1 MLGPWQLQI
10 FENRQEVFA
19 AELCGPAVLGRQD
32 KAQREEAPYWKKQD
46 NGIWRVVIAPVEEDV
61 ISRKQLFIEPL
72 TRDKIKL
79 TNLGK
84 KQCLVNGNALNPDA
98 SCEVWLPASLALGTK
113 AIRIQAKTPEDPSL
127 QSLGAA
133 TRAPGSKSLVGL
145 VGPLS
150 GHLPI
155 KEGMDAEA
163 LVGWID
169 ALLGVL
175 QSAAGSLDFFSR
187 AARAVV
193 DLVGLDSGR
202 VLLREQNEWKEQACQ
217 VAGTAR
223 VERWQPSGQVLNKV
237 LADKRT
243 YWELPTSASHSLVGV
258 NAVVA
263 APILDRNGAVIG
275 SLYGERRRQA
285 TEAAPRPISKLE
297 AMLVEVLASGVAAG
311 LARVEEEKAA
321 LRTRVQFEQF
331 FSPNLARLLVENPA
345 LLKGRNAEVSILFCD
360 IRAFSR
366 ISERLGPTATTE
378 WISDVME
385 ALSECV
391 WAEDGVVLEYV
402 GDEIRGM
409 WGAPNDQPEHAK
421 QACRA
426 GLAML
431 RRLPSLSDRWQPIL
445 GEPLK
450 IGVGIHTGPAWVGNV
465 GTQRKFKYGPQG
477 NTMSLASRLQGATKY
492 LKSNL
497 LITQDTQAQLDAS
510 FATRRLCSIR
520 VVNIA
525 QPLAVYELVEPS
537 RPEWSDLKHNYEK
550 ALENFEN
557 RNFSQ
562 AAHLL
567 SKLLIDNP
575 ADGPSLILMSRS
587 VQSLVEEPGE
597 FDPVWELPGK

>member
-1 MLGPWQLQI
+1 MLEPWQLQI
-10 FENRQEVFA
+10 FENRKQVFS
-19 AELCGPAVLGRQD
+19 AELAGPAVLGRQD
-32 KAQREEAPYWKKQD
+32 KGQREEAPYWKKQD
-46 NGIWRVVIAPVEEDV
+46 NGVWRIVIAPVEEDV
-61 ISRKQLFIEPL
+61 ISRKQLLIEPL

-113 AIRIQAKTPEDPSL
+113 AIKIQSCVAEDQAL
-127 QSLGAA
+127 QSLGAC
-133 TRAPGSKSLVGL
+133 TRAPGSKSIMGL
-145 VGPLS
+145 AGPIS

-163 LVGWID
+163 LIGWIE

-175 QSAAGSLDFFSR
+175 QSAAGSLDFFTR

-217 VAGTAR
+217 TVALSGGD
-223 VERWQPSGQVLNKV
+223 RWQPSYQVLGKV
-237 LADKRT
+237 LAEKRT
-243 YWELPTSASHSLVGV
+243 YWELPASTSHSLVGV

-263 APILDRNGAVIG
+263 APILDRNGTVIG

-285 TEAAPRPISKLE
+285 SEAAPRPISKLE

-331 FSPNLARLLVENPA
+331 FSPNLARLLTDNPA

-366 ISERLGPTATTE
+366 ISERLGPSATTE

-409 WGAPNDQPEHAK
+409 WGAPNEQPEHAR

-431 RRLPSLSDRWQPIL
+431 RRLPGLSERWQPVL

-492 LKSNL
+492 LKSNM
-497 LITQDTQAQLDAS
+497 LITQDTQAQLDAG
-510 FATRRLCSIR
+510 FATRRLCRIR

-525 QPLAVYELVEPS
+525 QPLDVHELAEPG
-537 RPEWSDLKHNYEK
+537 RLGWSDLKQNYEK
-550 ALENFEN
+550 ALENFESK
-557 RNFSQ
+557 NFSQ

-567 SKLLIDNP
+567 SKLLIDFP
-575 ADGPSLILMSRS
+575 TDGPSLILMSRS
-587 VQSLVEEPGE
+587 VQNLAEEAAH